1 MHLLLVRSRVCGH
14 GGLLVSS
21 EPAQW
26 GSGVQDTDVCTPLE
40 AEGGQE
46 QEGKALWEEGTAKK
60 QGKDLAPR
68 SGLTARWVAWR

>member
-1 MHLLLVRSRVCGH
+1 M
-14 GGLLVSS
+14 
-21 EPAQW
+21 
-26 GSGVQDTDVCTPLE
+26 CTPLE
-40 AEGGQE
+40 EEGGQE